1 MDHDT
6 CSHLSASGWERAKLQ
21 RETQNPHGKNVNIY
35 SSSQMCHIHSSRTLR
50 WMDSSPAPPYLQGE
64 NKGPVASD
72 QLSPTPSCPE
82 FFLPGRNTFVCA
94 SPHFPQQDGAPRGNR
109 SLRGMEDMG
118 GWKPWG
124 NSSHRGDKATEGMKA
139 MGGWKP
145 QADMLERSLHH
156 LPGQPGEHH
165 SEESGGSTTAGE
177 ESRAQRAFT

>member
-1 MDHDT
+1 
-6 CSHLSASGWERAKLQ
+6 
-21 RETQNPHGKNVNIY
+21 
-35 SSSQMCHIHSSRTLR
+35 
-50 WMDSSPAPPYLQGE
+50 
-64 NKGPVASD
+64 
-72 QLSPTPSCPE
+72 
-82 FFLPGRNTFVCA
+82 
-94 SPHFPQQDGAPRGNR
+94 
-109 SLRGMEDMG
+109 MEDMG